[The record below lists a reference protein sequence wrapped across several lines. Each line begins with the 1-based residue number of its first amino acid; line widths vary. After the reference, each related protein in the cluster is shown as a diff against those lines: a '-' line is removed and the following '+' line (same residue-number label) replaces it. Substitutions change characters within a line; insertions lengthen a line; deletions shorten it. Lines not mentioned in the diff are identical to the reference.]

1 MILAILVLTASCAE
15 ALPRPANEISLLNLT
30 IIHVNDIHAHFEE
43 VNENTTR
50 CREEN
55 ACFGGIARMVTKKN
69 EILDEDSEAL
79 FLNAGDFYQGLMI
92 VLYCFQM
99 LNKVFSFQELFGTR
113 NSNIIQ

>member
-1 MILAILVLTASCAE
+1 MLAILLFISSYTE
-15 ALPRPANEISLLNLT
+15 ALPRPAAENSLLNLT

-69 EILDEDSEAL
+69 EILDEDPEAL
-79 FLNAGDFYQGLMI
+79 FLNAGDFYQGLML
-92 VLYCFQM
+92 VNMTFEL
-99 LNKVFSFQELFGTR
+99 LNKFFNFR
-113 NSNIIQ
+113 NCLVHKI